1 MSSRVCRCGG
11 CGGPLSEAANEQ
23 GTVACSFCGM
33 VNEVTA
39 PTPQPIVIRV
49 DAGRQILRPGGGVAF
64 AISTTIFAMVI
75 GAGFVAY
82 RAVRPASGALDIV
95 RREALRAREAT
106 RPLAL
111 TELPTLKERGHRPV
125 NPRRPAAGRRSIPSR
140 ACLGPMRS
148 RGRGRRTLDS
158 RESISD

>member
-82 RAVRPASGALDIV
+82 RAVRPAPARSTSCAAK
-95 RREALRAREAT
+95 RCERAR
-106 RPLAL
+106 
-111 TELPTLKERGHRPV
+111 
-125 NPRRPAAGRRSIPSR
+125 RRARW
-140 ACLGPMRS
+140 L
-148 RGRGRRTLDS
+148 
-158 RESISD
+158 